1 MQRHGEWRKRIEAE
15 SGRTKHKTEI
25 PQLKARIKNKKLKTQ
40 KITPKDFSL

>member
-25 PQLKARIKNKKLKTQ
+25 PQLKARIKKKLKTQ
-40 KITPKDFSL
+40 KKTPKDFSL